1 MILKR
6 NYQTIEIHWKV
17 NYMHILFL
25 YFHLYFYFFSW
36 HRISSFNMTVWVI
49 LYLQM
54 WFFDA
59 WFSNCYNT
67 VYHISRSPFLYLNFC
82 AKQTIYGWILNIFF
96 FHFHWIGSPTRV
108 TLCLTFRIYRCLKV
122 FLLWLVFIEYKLKKN
137 KTKKNP

>member
-6 NYQTIEIHWKV
+6 NYQTIKIHWKV

-59 WFSNCYNT
+59 WFSNCYNIIYQDLLFSKLLCKT
-67 VYHISRSPFLYLNFC
+67 NYL
-82 AKQTIYGWILNIFF
+82 WLNTEYFF
-96 FHFHWIGSPTRV
+96 FHFHWIGSPTRLI
-108 TLCLTFRIYRCLKV
+108 LCLTFRIYRCLKV
-122 FLLWLVFIEYKLKKN
+122 FLLWLVFIENKLKKQN
-137 KTKKNP
+137 KKTP